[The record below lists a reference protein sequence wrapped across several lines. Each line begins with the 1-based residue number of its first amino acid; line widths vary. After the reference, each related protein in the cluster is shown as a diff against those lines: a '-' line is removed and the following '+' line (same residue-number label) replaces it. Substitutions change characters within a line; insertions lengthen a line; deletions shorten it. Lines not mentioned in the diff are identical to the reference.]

1 MSVTVHFPAISKDPN
16 AEGVLATWFVRT
28 GERVNAGHI
37 IAEVMVDKVS
47 MDIEAPVAGVV
58 RLLCD
63 EEATVRQGDA
73 IAEVDD
79 GA

>member
-28 GERVNAGHI
+28 GERVTQGHI

-47 MDIEAPVAGVV
+47 MDIESPVAGVV
-58 RLLCD
+58 TLLCE

-73 IAEVDD
+73 IATVEE
-79 GA
+79 G